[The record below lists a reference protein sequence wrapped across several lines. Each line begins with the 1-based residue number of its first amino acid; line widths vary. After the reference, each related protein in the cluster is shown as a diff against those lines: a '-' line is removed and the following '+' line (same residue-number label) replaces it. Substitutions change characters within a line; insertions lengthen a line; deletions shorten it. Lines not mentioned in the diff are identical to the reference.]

1 MVGVQTVAPL
11 AETKETGRA
20 ALAFIYATVLLD
32 AMGFGIIIPVLP
44 GLVVGFV
51 GDTARGAIV
60 YGIFGIVWALMQFTF
75 SPLQGVLSD
84 RFGRRPVLILSS
96 LGLGLDYILMALSPN
111 LSWLF
116 LGRIISGITA
126 ASFSAASAYVADV
139 TPPEK
144 RASAFGFIGV
154 MWGIGFILGPAMG
167 GLLGTIGPRIPF
179 WGAALLSLTSVGYGV
194 LVLPESL
201 RPELRSRFSW
211 RRANPIGSVGLIRS
225 RPGLPGLALV
235 NFLNFLAFQVL
246 PSIFV
251 IYAGYRYGWDI
262 TAVGLALAIVGAST
276 IVVQGLVVRPF
287 IARFGETRALLTGLF
302 FGIASFVA
310 YGLAPNGTLFLAGVL
325 LYAPLGLVNPALQG
339 IMTRMVSPSEQG
351 QLQGANAS
359 ILGLT
364 GIIGPGLFTVIFAF
378 FIGTQAPFQL
388 PGAPFILSA
397 FLMVGALAI
406 AARVTRR
413 REEEIGKKL
422 VTETVVP

>member
-1 MVGVQTVAPL
+1 MEVQTIAQLP
-11 AETKETGRA
+11 EIKETGKA

-60 YGIFGIVWALMQFTF
+60 YGIFGIVWALMQFIF

-116 LGRIISGITA
+116 LGRVISGITA

-144 RASAFGFIGV
+144 RAGAFGFIGV
-154 MWGIGFILGPAMG
+154 MWGIGFILGPAAG
-167 GLLGTIGPRIPF
+167 GLLGAIGPRVPF
-179 WGAALLSLTSVGYGV
+179 WGAALLSLTSVGYG
-194 LVLPESL
+194 LFVLPESL

-211 RRANPIGSVGLIRS
+211 RRANPIGSVGLLRS

-276 IVVQGLVVRPF
+276 IVVQGLLVRPF

-325 LYAPLGLVNPALQG
+325 LYAPLGLVNPALQV

-397 FLMVGALAI
+397 LLMVGALAI

-422 VTETVVP
+422 VTETVLP

>member
-167 GLLGTIGPRIPF
+167 GLLGAIGPRIPF

>member
-1 MVGVQTVAPL
+1 V
-11 AETKETGRA
+11 
-20 ALAFIYATVLLD
+20 
-32 AMGFGIIIPVLP
+32 
-44 GLVVGFV
+44 
-51 GDTARGAIV
+51 
-60 YGIFGIVWALMQFTF
+60 
-75 SPLQGVLSD
+75 
-84 RFGRRPVLILSS
+84 
-96 LGLGLDYILMALSPN
+96 
-111 LSWLF
+111 
-116 LGRIISGITA
+116 
-126 ASFSAASAYVADV
+126 
-139 TPPEK
+139 
-144 RASAFGFIGV
+144 
-154 MWGIGFILGPAMG
+154 
-167 GLLGTIGPRIPF
+167 GLL
-179 WGAALLSLTSVGYGV
+179 
-194 LVLPESL
+194 
-201 RPELRSRFSW
+201 
-211 RRANPIGSVGLIRS
+211 RS

-276 IVVQGLVVRPF
+276 IVVQGLLVRPF

-397 FLMVGALAI
+397 LLMVGALAI
-406 AARVTRR
+406 AARVTRKR
-413 REEEIGKKL
+413 KEEIGKKL
-422 VTETVVP
+422 VTETVLP

>member
-1 MVGVQTVAPL
+1 MEEAQTTTQLPEVKSA
-11 AETKETGRA
+11 GRG
-20 ALAFIYATVLLD
+20 ALAFIFATVLLD
-32 AMGFGIIIPVLP
+32 ALGFGIIIPVLP

-51 GDTARGAIV
+51 GDTARGALV
-60 YGIFGIVWALMQFTF
+60 YGVFGIVWALMQFIF
-75 SPLQGVLSD
+75 SPLQGALSD

-111 LSWLF
+111 LYWLL
-116 LGRIISGITA
+116 LGRVISGITA

-139 TPPEK
+139 TPAEK
-144 RASAFGFIGV
+144 RAGAFGFIGV
-154 MWGIGFILGPAMG
+154 MWGIGFILGPAAG

-179 WGAALLSLTSVGYGV
+179 WGAAILSLTSVGYG
-194 LVLPESL
+194 LFVLPESL
-201 RPELRSRFSW
+201 RAELRSPFSW
-211 RRANPIGSVGLIRS
+211 RRANPLGSVGLLRS
-225 RPGLPGLALV
+225 RPGLSDLALA

-251 IYAGYRYGWDI
+251 IYAGYRYGWGT
-262 TAVGLALAIVGAST
+262 TAVGIALAIVGAST

-287 IARFGETRALLTGLF
+287 IARYGETRALLTGLS
-302 FGIASFVA
+302 FGVASFVA
-310 YGLAPNGTLFLAGVL
+310 YGLAPSGTLFLAGVL

-397 FLMVGALAI
+397 FLMIGALAI
-406 AARVTRR
+406 AAKVTRR
-413 REEEIGKKL
+413 RADEIGQKL
-422 VTETVVP
+422 IKETIVP